1 MISWKRTSPGSDLQ
15 DEQVHL
21 WRVDLNVPD
30 PKFGSLRGTLSEEEI
45 LRCERFLFP
54 ELRRRFAVGRGA
66 LRLILA

>member
-45 LRCERFLFP
+45 LRSERF
-54 ELRRRFAVGRGA
+54 RFRNCGA
-66 LRLILA
+66 DLQWAGERCG